1 MRRDVCYF
9 FAADVVSVYNAYLA
23 AAKNPPFE
31 RTCNEEPYHTFSF
44 GVNFSFKYNMN
55 GGSCTLHFMPCNGG
69 SAVDLRFSIAQGAG
83 ARYGKYAKDL
93 TERAVAI
100 LRIPAQDCQIGI
112 EEFLKESNKVYA
124 GSAQPQAF
132 APAPPPMVQPTPA
145 MTPAPPLAPQPAPTQ
160 GTVGGGFCHKCGAAT
175 VENAAFCSACGTSLK
190 ENLHFVQIVEQRR
203 QMVRRSAIFAVTDY
217 SPRRVLACL

>member
-100 LRIPAQDCQIGI
+100 LRVPAQESQIGI
-112 EEFLKESNKVYA
+112 DEFLKECNKVYA
-124 GSAQPQAF
+124 GSSQPQTFAS
-132 APAPPPMVQPTPA
+132 APASVAPSNPTMSP
-145 MTPAPPLAPQPAPTQ
+145 APQPASAPAPAAVSN
-160 GTVGGGFCHKCGAAT
+160 GAGFCHNCGAAT
-175 VENAAFCSACGTSLK
+175 VENAAFCSACGASLK
-190 ENLHFVQIVEQRR
+190 VK
-203 QMVRRSAIFAVTDY
+203 SAFCSSCGTKAVDGAAFCHNCGNK
-217 SPRRVLACL
+217 L